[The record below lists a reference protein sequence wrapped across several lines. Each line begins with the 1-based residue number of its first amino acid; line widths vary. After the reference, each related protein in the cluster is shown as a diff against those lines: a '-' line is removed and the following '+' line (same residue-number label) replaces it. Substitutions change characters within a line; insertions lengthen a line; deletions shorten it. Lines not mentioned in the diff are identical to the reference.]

1 MSRDFDSAQQ
11 GMAAYIKQ
19 MDQTDRNTDP
29 EAQKYSAW
37 DDDAESGTG
46 RGGSVCDPEDAQYR
60 EAKSS
65 VQDWQSQLSGIQAGD
80 LDPSDFDREGEEMLR
95 LLRASMKNKAEKMDE
110 AAREEFLDGLTES
123 EKDMLEA
130 APHAVISGWETPELY
145 HLHLSERYYQLYQQE
160 KQENDR
166 SRWLLLMS
174 ACYLQL
180 AGQYASDY
188 DRFHR
193 AFEVNSKLG
202 PFWSS
207 QIADIE
213 EESEIFP
220 MIRETNEIVSLYGE
234 LTGSDPTKDDR
245 QPSGAEQ

>member
-130 APHAVISGWETPELY
+130 APHAVIFRMGDPGTLPSSPVGAILSAISAGETG
-145 HLHLSERYYQLYQQE
+145 ERPQPLASA
-160 KQENDR
+160 DVG
-166 SRWLLLMS
+166 LLFA
-174 ACYLQL
+174 AC
-180 AGQYASDY
+180 
-188 DRFHR
+188 
-193 AFEVNSKLG
+193 G
-202 PFWSS
+202 PVC
-207 QIADIE
+207 QRLRPVPA
-213 EESEIFP
+213 
-220 MIRETNEIVSLYGE
+220 RV
-234 LTGSDPTKDDR
+234 
-245 QPSGAEQ
+245 